1 MQDVKDITII
11 GAGPTGLFGAFYAGM
26 RGASCRLID
35 NLDQVGGQL
44 TALYPEKY
52 IFDVAGFPK
61 VLSKDLVK
69 GMGEQA
75 FQFKQ
80 PVHLGE
86 NVTGLK
92 RYSEN
97 GKLAFTVVTDKDE
110 YPSRTV
116 LIAGGIGAFTPR
128 KLPLKDV
135 DRWNGK
141 GLHDRV
147 LDPKVFS
154 GKRVLLVGGGDSA
167 FDWAVNLQG
176 IARSIVMIHRR
187 DGFRAHA
194 ATVRQVRELSAAGK
208 MELRTF
214 WELKTIHGDERI
226 EAVTIFNSKTKVE
239 ERLAVDNVI
248 PQLGLISPPGAIPQW
263 GLDIEQGEHLCIRHR
278 MPVRLNAEGDG
289 PAVRLLDVARQAVDA
304 IDAAGLRDHAALE
317 RAADEAFE
325 ERARLSRVRQRRHER
340 RSLGMAMHVRQQLGE
355 RMGGDQVAGRE
366 PRPVLER
373 EGGRVDLHRVD
384 QEAAL
389 HVQPRLP
396 GALPLD
402 FAPQHLEQHFR
413 EPVLAGVED
422 REDDVGQRTPAILD
436 QRGAAAPRRPVGE

>member
-69 GMGEQA
+69 GMAEQA
-75 FQFKQ
+75 FQFKP

-92 RYSEN
+92 RDSEN
-97 GKLAFTVVTDKDE
+97 GQPAFTVVTERDE

-135 DRWNGK
+135 DRWYGK

-147 LDPKVFS
+147 LDPKLFS

-167 FDWAVNLQG
+167 FDWAVNLHG

-194 ATVRQVRELSAAGK
+194 ATVRQVQELSAAGK

-214 WELKTIHGDERI
+214 WELRMIHGDERI
-226 EAVTIFNSKTKVE
+226 DAVTIYNSKTKLE
-239 ERLAVDNVI
+239 ERLAVDSVI
-248 PQLGLISPPGAIPQW
+248 PQLGFISSLGAIAQW
-263 GLDIEQGEHLCIRHR
+263 GLDIEKGEIKVSQTMATNL
-278 MPVRLNAEGDG
+278 PGVF
-289 PAVRLLDVARQAVDA
+289 
-304 IDAAGLRDHAALE
+304 AAGDITTYPGKLKLIATGAA
-317 RAADEAFE
+317 
-325 ERARLSRVRQRRHER
+325 
-340 RSLGMAMHVRQQLGE
+340 
-355 RMGGDQVAGRE
+355 
-366 PRPVLER
+366 
-373 EGGRVDLHRVD
+373 
-384 QEAAL
+384 EAAIAVN
-389 HVQPRLP
+389 HAVHFINPAAKVEP
-396 GALPLD
+396 GHSSNMAL
-402 FAPQHLEQHFR
+402 FGQT
-413 EPVLAGVED
+413 ED
-422 REDDVGQRTPAILD
+422 
-436 QRGAAAPRRPVGE
+436 

>member
-61 VLSKDLVK
+61 VLAKDLVK
-69 GMGEQA
+69 GMAEQA

-86 NVTGLK
+86 QVRGLTHD
-92 RYSEN
+92 SEN
-97 GKLAFTVVTDKDE
+97 GKPAFVVATDKDE

-128 KLPLKDV
+128 KLPLKDA
-135 DRWNGK
+135 DRWYGK
-141 GLHDRV
+141 GLHDRI
-147 LDPKVFS
+147 LDPKVFT

-176 IARSIVMIHRR
+176 IARFILMIHRR

-194 ATVRQVRELSAAGK
+194 ATVRQVHELCAAGK

-214 WELKTIHGDERI
+214 WELKAIHGGDAI
-226 EAVTIFNSKTKVE
+226 EAVTIFNNKTKEE
-239 ERLAVDNVI
+239 ERVAVDFSS
-248 PQLGLISPPGAIPQW
+248 LGAIAHW
-263 GLDIEQGEHLCIRHR
+263 GLDIEKGEIKVSQT
-278 MPVRLNAEGDG
+278 METNIPGVF
-289 PAVRLLDVARQAVDA
+289 
-304 IDAAGLRDHAALE
+304 AAGDITTYPGKLKLIATGAA
-317 RAADEAFE
+317 
-325 ERARLSRVRQRRHER
+325 
-340 RSLGMAMHVRQQLGE
+340 
-355 RMGGDQVAGRE
+355 
-366 PRPVLER
+366 
-373 EGGRVDLHRVD
+373 
-384 QEAAL
+384 EAAVAVN
-389 HVQPRLP
+389 HAVHFINPAAKVEP
-396 GALPLD
+396 GHSSNMAL
-402 FAPQHLEQHFR
+402 FGQT
-413 EPVLAGVED
+413 ED
-422 REDDVGQRTPAILD
+422 
-436 QRGAAAPRRPVGE
+436 